1 MTGTALRV
9 WCVGAILGL
18 GAQAQPPAGSA
29 EVKPQPA
36 PQERVAAIKQT
47 FAESQKRLRS
57 YEWVETTVL
66 TLKGEEKST
75 KMQRCYYGA
84 DGKVQ
89 KVPFGDGPDDDTGKK
104 KGGIRGKIIDN
115 KKKELTE
122 YMEQAADL
130 VHQYVP
136 PDPDKI
142 QACKEAGHALLQF
155 AVPGERARIVFN
167 DYLLPK
173 DSMYFDIDQG
183 DNRILALGISTY
195 LGKEKDAVTLE
206 VGFDALPDDT
216 SYQKTKVLV
225 AKAKDIKVTITNS
238 GYRNLAPL

>member
-1 MTGTALRV
+1 MIDSAFRVCCLLAL
-9 WCVGAILGL
+9 IGL
-18 GAQAQPPAGSA
+18 GAHAQPPADSA
-29 EVKPQPA
+29 DMKPQPA
-36 PQERVAAIKQT
+36 PQERVEAIKQA
-47 FAESQKRLRS
+47 FAESQKRLQS
-57 YEWVETTVL
+57 YEWIETTVL

-75 KMQRCYYGA
+75 KMQRCSYGP

-89 KVPFGDGPDDDTGKK
+89 KVPFGDGPDDESRK

-115 KKKELTE
+115 KKQELTE

-130 VHQYVP
+130 VHQYLP
-136 PDPDKI
+136 PEPEKI
-142 QACKEAGHALLQF
+142 QACKDAGHAQLQF
-155 AVPGERARIVFN
+155 AVPGERARIAFN

-173 DSMYFDIDQG
+173 DSMFFDIDQG
-183 DNRILALGISTY
+183 DNRILALGVSTY

-206 VGFDALPDDT
+206 VGFDVLPDGT

-238 GYRNLAPL
+238 AYRNLAPQ